1 MAETNYPSLSTLL
14 PDGGLPDILGTVG
27 ESAEDLLDR
36 IRYRNLIVE
45 TSPDNDAKF
54 YSLTLI
60 TKELAFELFGS
71 GLKLIL
77 FPAEDTGAGAD
88 TGGDDSSGDDETTG
102 QGSEATSEFDVTFE
116 YRWAILKY
124 VPDFEMLSFAGTA
137 KSFFNIF
144 LELADITEA
153 EFLTGI
159 VEVFIDDP
167 APYQALID
175 KLKQEPGGGSPLAG
189 LTLVN
194 QPVGFTEIEYRPTN
208 RGGQCRSLRVSL

>member
-27 ESAEDLLDR
+27 ESAENLLDR

-60 TKELAFELFGS
+60 TKELAVELFGS

-77 FPAEDTGAGAD
+77 FPAED
-88 TGGDDSSGDDETTG
+88 SS

-137 KSFFNIF
+137 KSFSIF
-144 LELADITEA
+144 SSNS
-153 EFLTGI
+153 LTS
-159 VEVFIDDP
+159 VRRNF
-167 APYQALID
+167 
-175 KLKQEPGGGSPLAG
+175 
-189 LTLVN
+189 
-194 QPVGFTEIEYRPTN
+194 
-208 RGGQCRSLRVSL
+208 